1 MRSKEDNL
9 ETSSALDDPLA
20 GEPEAWEF
28 WETGLVV
35 GSIAVGAAALIVL
48 GWAVEQFIL
57 P

>member
-1 MRSKEDNL
+1 MRSQEDKR
-9 ETSSALDDPLA
+9 ETSALDDTLS
-20 GEPEAWEF
+20 GEPEAWEL

-35 GSIAVGAAALIVL
+35 GSIAVGATALIVL